1 MNSTSVDC
9 VRPGAVTAEDI
20 VAYVDGEAPAR
31 VVDHL
36 RGCPVCQAEAS
47 RAAQTQRRLRHALYR
62 FDCPSPQ
69 TLGDYA
75 LTVLEPD
82 AQRQA
87 AAHIMQCPRCTEELQ
102 TLRSF
107 LSVEP
112 ALQPGPLER
121 LKRVVATLISPPD
134 TAPAMAYAGLRG
146 TDASAVQTYQAG
158 GLTITLSASPKTR
171 RGPAI
176 LSGLILRDGGGS
188 DAAPEVAHD
197 AIAGGEVVLIDAAGA
212 SRTEP
217 LDALGNFAFEIAK
230 TGTYRLE
237 VRLPDQ
243 IVIVEEVQ
251 VGG

>member
-9 VRPGAVTAEDI
+9 VMPGAVTAEDI
-20 VAYVDGEAPAR
+20 VAYVDGEAPVR

-36 RGCPVCQAEAS
+36 RSCPACQAEAS
-47 RAAQTQRRLRHALYR
+47 RAAQTQHRLRQVLYR

-69 TLGDYA
+69 QLGDYA

-82 AQRQA
+82 ARRQVA
-87 AAHIMQCPRCTEELQ
+87 SHVIECPRCAEELQ
-102 TLRSF
+102 TLRMF
-107 LSVEP
+107 LNVEP
-112 ALQPGPLER
+112 EPQPGPLER
-121 LKRVVATLISPPD
+121 LRRVVATLVSPPA

-146 TDASAVQTYQAG
+146 TSVSAVQTYQAG
-158 GLTITLSASPKTR
+158 GLTVTLGASPKTR

-176 LSGLILRDGGGS
+176 LSGLILWDGGG
-188 DAAPEVAHD
+188 PEVDREAM
-197 AIAGGEVVLIDAAGA
+197 AGGEVVLIDAAGA

-217 LDALGNFAFEIAK
+217 LDALGNFSFEIAR